1 MKEYLKEI
9 VEKASNRLLARS
21 MVVEYCQA
29 RILQTLQEIG
39 VFRSWVFHG
48 GTALR
53 FLYLLPRYSEDLDFA
68 LVGKENSGE
77 FIDTAEKVQRRFEAE
92 AYEVHLKIKADKTV
106 KSVFI
111 RFPGLLYEL
120 GLSPHPPEVLAVKI
134 ELDTTPPEGAGVEN
148 TVIRR
153 YLLLNLFHHDKPS
166 LLAGKLH
173 AVLTRAYVKGRDLY
187 DLMWYLS
194 DPAWPEPNLLY
205 LKKAL
210 RQTNWPGPEID
221 RKNWHKVA
229 AERIETMDWHK
240 VVEDVRPFIEQ
251 EADIALLT
259 QENMLDL
266 LKTRGDRFR

>member
-9 VEKASNRLLARS
+9 VLKASNRLLARS
-21 MVVEYCQA
+21 MVAEYCQA
-29 RILQTLQEIG
+29 RILQALQEIG

-53 FLYLLPRYSEDLDFA
+53 FLYLLPRYSEYLDFA
-68 LVGKENSGE
+68 LEGKVNSGE

-92 AYEVHLKIKADKTV
+92 AYEVQLKIKDDKTI

-111 RFPGLLYEL
+111 RFPGLLNEL
-120 GLSPHPPEVLAVKI
+120 GLSPHSSEVLAVKI
-134 ELDTTPPEGAGVEN
+134 ELDTNPPEGAGVAN

-173 AVLTRAYVKGRDLY
+173 AVLTRSYVKGRDLY

-205 LKKAL
+205 LKNAL
-210 RQTNWPGPEID
+210 GQTNWTGPGITG
-221 RKNWHKVA
+221 KNWSKVTV
-229 AERIETMDWHK
+229 ERIETMDWNK
-240 VVEDVRPFIEQ
+240 VVEDVCPSIEQ
-251 EADIALLT
+251 ESDIAILT
-259 QENMLDL
+259 KENVLDL
-266 LKTRGDRFR
+266 LKSRADRFR

>member
-1 MKEYLKEI
+1 VKEYLKEI
-9 VEKASNRLLARS
+9 VLKASNRLLARS

-29 RILQTLQEIG
+29 RILQVLQEIG
-39 VFRSWVFHG
+39 VFRSWIFHG

-68 LVGKENSGE
+68 LARKENSGE
-77 FIDTAEKVQRRFEAE
+77 FIDIAQKVQRRFEAE
-92 AYEVHLKIKADKTV
+92 AYEVQLKIKDDKTV

-111 RFPGLLYEL
+111 RFQGLLYEL
-120 GLSPHPPEVLAVKI
+120 GLSPHPSEVLAVKI
-134 ELDTTPPEGAGVEN
+134 ELDTNPPEGAGVKN

-205 LKKAL
+205 LKNAL
-210 RQTNWPGPEID
+210 GQTNWPGPEIN
-221 RKNWHKVA
+221 RKNWSKVT
-229 AERIETMDWHK
+229 AERIETMDWSK

-251 EADIALLT
+251 ESDIALLT
-259 QENMLDL
+259 KENILNL
-266 LKTRGDRFR
+266 LKDTDR

>member
-9 VEKASNRLLARS
+9 VLKASNRLLARS

-29 RILQTLQEIG
+29 RILQALQEIG

-68 LVGKENSGE
+68 LEGEGDSSG
-77 FIDTAEKVQRRFEAE
+77 FRDIAQKTKGRFEAE
-92 AYEVHLKIKADKTV
+92 AYEVQLKIKDDKTV

-120 GLSPHPPEVLAVKI
+120 GLSPHPSEVLTVKI
-134 ELDTTPPEGAGVEN
+134 ELDTNPPKGAGVKN

-153 YLLLNLFHHDKPS
+153 YILLNLFHHDKPS

-194 DPAWPEPNLLY
+194 DPAWPAPNLLY
-205 LKKAL
+205 LKNAL
-210 RQTNWPGPEID
+210 RQTNWTGPGITG
-221 RKNWHKVA
+221 KNWHGVT
-229 AERIETMDWHK
+229 AERIESMDWLK
-240 VVEDVRPFIEQ
+240 VVEDARPYIER
-251 EADIALLT
+251 EFDIALLT
-259 QENMLDL
+259 KENILDL
-266 LKTRGDRFR
+266 LKTRADKFR

>member
-1 MKEYLKEI
+1 MKEYLKES
-9 VEKASNRLLARS
+9 VLKASNRLLARS

-29 RILQTLQEIG
+29 RILQALQEIG
-39 VFRSWVFHG
+39 VFHSWVFHG

-68 LVGKENSGE
+68 LEGKEISGE
-77 FIDTAEKVQRRFEAE
+77 FIDIAEKVQRRFEAE
-92 AYEVHLKIKADKTV
+92 AYEVQLKIKDDKTV

-134 ELDTTPPEGAGVEN
+134 ELDTNPPEGAGVKN

-153 YLLLNLFHHDKPS
+153 YLLLNLFHQDKPS

-173 AVLTRAYVKGRDLY
+173 AVLTRAYIKGRDLY

-205 LKKAL
+205 LKNAL
-210 RQTNWPGPEID
+210 GQTNWAGPEIN
-221 RKNWHKVA
+221 RKNWYKVA
-229 AERIETMDWHK
+229 AERIETMAWNK

-259 QENMLDL
+259 QENILDL
-266 LKTRGDRFR
+266 LKTRADRFR